1 MLNYSILHGLVLFSQ
16 MTDAHIFN
24 GTTTQNNESQKI
36 CNNVNGLCASNKTT
50 HTNSMKNQT
59 RNFSDSEKDKEM
71 SKLCLQAENS
81 TVCLNNTNQ
90 TDCNEKNCSTVA
102 LNRDENLINKMQ
114 KNTMS
119 KYVLNNKA
127 TEKLKGHFK
136 NSLKRKRRSFT
147 GNIENNKKP
156 HVPEIYEVIEDQ
168 NKERGE
174 LNLPKFEPSEII
186 KNTDILEFPVETL
199 RKTEKPHYNKLQKG
213 EPRRYHP
220 KNNDQYFHKSEIRED
235 TDGAS
240 DENSSQDH
248 QYRDDEYETLR
259 EKITQKGARDLPV
272 NLNRRH
278 HLPKTTEVI
287 EESAEVNIREK
298 PEREDLITYRDA
310 NDDRHDKNYRS
321 GERLHEDIKSSN
333 NDSPRE
339 SIRSYADNY
348 KISNDEQSENDSE
361 EIINKNYSSL
371 EDEEEDEED
380 SKDVRFHENQ
390 KQTSS
395 EGRKQEY
402 HNENTKNINKDQ
414 FSYED
419 DENDEEP
426 SRNLK
431 KNENLQ
437 VPNNNL
443 RTQNKKFYNGI
454 NPSPASKKSGNFK
467 DEKDERSEDS
477 EEDEGEDDDDK
488 PLGNFKKEENVHVN
502 KPPVSHTLEGHH
514 QKYNDEYFS
523 LAPKRPN
530 KDNENYKKDEE
541 NDDDDST
548 ENLNI
553 DREHRE
559 YLQPQINFKNKN
571 YAEGSKKSA
580 KKIDDNN
587 EKRDSYKEK
596 QGQENVKHDVSI
608 HEYKK
613 PNLISQ
619 KQSQFFNNDNN
630 GYSLL
635 QPKKLNEELNE
646 RQRPNKENGFNVN
659 TGTIKSFSREV
670 DLPTVTEKNTP
681 LLSYRTDSDSEADS
695 EKSQENNSRLKY
707 ASQPIDISGTVG
719 RPDIQIKASIENG
732 IRHLLTS
739 DRPIYANTD
748 FGSNFHDNFTDNK
761 QKETTIPN
769 DNYNENPSL
778 YRKQVQ
784 KSLENSKA
792 VQEVDL
798 SNFSYDKFRGISDV
812 DEFEPVTHKEE
823 ASTIKPKIKK
833 KNRKNANIRK
843 SNKNKPIHI
852 HVPKPVKYVSNENI
866 KEENKRH
873 YNEDLSDNYQRTTSK
888 GGKHRKSNSNKKT
901 RNPKVKS
908 LNYNQAAAKSDTSDK
923 VTESEGT
930 LDTLSPNT
938 NEFDENL
945 KIKFGDVNIKLPEIK
960 LPKDILSYSNE
971 DQVSKDKI
979 KSKHYT
985 YAPLEPKQKSQ
996 GNTESIN
1003 PYDPTDAAKY
1013 SEQQKPKGDKPAD
1026 EYDFFASYINKPHEG
1041 SHSDDAH
1048 NGDIEDG
1055 EDLYERFVRERFG
1068 RKDSFKE
1075 RSEKLKEKKDSE
1087 NKPITKNKE
1096 LFDNIQKAIKRAEEV
1111 QKEAQKSKDPKANYL
1126 WTLEYGEKL

>member
-1 MLNYSILHGLVLFSQ
+1 
-16 MTDAHIFN
+16 MTNAQIFN

-36 CNNVNGLCASNKTT
+36 CNYDNRLCASNKTT
-50 HTNSMKNQT
+50 HTNSMKNQKS
-59 RNFSDSEKDKEM
+59 NFSDSVKDKEL

-81 TVCLNNTNQ
+81 TDCLNNTNQ

-102 LNRDENLINKMQ
+102 MNRDKNLINKMQ

-127 TEKLKGHFK
+127 TEQLKGHYK

-147 GNIENNKKP
+147 GNIEKNKKQ
-156 HVPEIYEVIEDQ
+156 HVPGIYEVIEDQ

-186 KNTDILEFPVETL
+186 KNTDILEFPVEAL
-199 RKTEKPHYNKLQKG
+199 RKTEKPYYNILQKG
-213 EPRRYHP
+213 EPRRYNP
-220 KNNDQYFHKSEIRED
+220 KNNDQYFPKSKIRED

-240 DENSSQDH
+240 DENSSRDH
-248 QYRDDEYETLR
+248 QYRVDEYETSR
-259 EKITQKGARDLPV
+259 EKRTQKGTQDLPD

-287 EESAEVNIREK
+287 EESAEVTIREK
-298 PEREDLITYRDA
+298 PEDLTYRDA

-321 GERLHEDIKSSN
+321 GERLHEDINSSN

-348 KISNDEQSENDSE
+348 KISNDEQSENDSG

-371 EDEEEDEED
+371 EDEEEDEEN
-380 SKDVRFHENQ
+380 SKDVRFNENQ
-390 KQTSS
+390 KQTFP
-395 EGRKQEY
+395 EGRKQRY
-402 HNENTKNINKDQ
+402 HNVNTKNINKDQ

-419 DENDEEP
+419 DENDKE
-426 SRNLK
+426 SNRNLQ

-443 RTQNKKFYNGI
+443 RTQNNKFYNDI
-454 NPSPASKKSGNFK
+454 NPSPASKKSGNFR

-477 EEDEGEDDDDK
+477 EEDEGEDDDDE
-488 PLGNFKKEENVHVN
+488 PLANFKKEENVHVN
-502 KPPVSHTLEGHH
+502 KSPVSDTLERHH

-523 LAPKRPN
+523 LVPKRPN
-530 KDNENYKKDEE
+530 KDTEKYKKDEE
-541 NDDDDST
+541 NDDDDSK

-559 YLQPQINFKNKN
+559 PQINLKNKN
-571 YAEGSKKSA
+571 YAEGAKKFA
-580 KKIDDNN
+580 KKIDDSN
-587 EKRDSYKEK
+587 EEK

-619 KQSQFFNNDNN
+619 QQSQFYNNDNN

-635 QPKKLNEELNE
+635 QPKKLNEKLNE

-659 TGTIKSFSREV
+659 TGTIKSFSREE

-681 LLSYRTDSDSEADS
+681 LLIYRTDSDSEADS
-695 EKSQENNSRLKY
+695 EKSQENDSRLKY

-761 QKETTIPN
+761 QKETTISN
-769 DNYNENPSL
+769 DDYNENPSL

-798 SNFSYDKFRGISDV
+798 SNFSYDKFRGISDD

-823 ASTIKPKIKK
+823 ASTNKPKIKK
-833 KNRKNANIRK
+833 KNRKSAKIRK

-852 HVPKPVKYVSNENI
+852 HVPKPDKDISNENI
-866 KEENKRH
+866 REEKKRH

-888 GGKHRKSNSNKKT
+888 GGKHRKSNSNKKI

-908 LNYNQAAAKSDTSDK
+908 LNYHQAAAKSDTSDK

-930 LDTLSPNT
+930 LDTLSPKT

-971 DQVSKDKI
+971 DQFSKDKI

-985 YAPLEPKQKSQ
+985 YAPLEPKEKSQ
-996 GNTESIN
+996 GNPENIN
-1003 PYDPTDAAKY
+1003 HYDPTDAAKY
-1013 SEQQKPKGDKPAD
+1013 SDQPKPKGDKPAD
-1026 EYDFFASYINKPHEG
+1026 EYDFFASYINKPHDE
-1041 SHSDDAH
+1041 SHDDAH
-1048 NGDIEDG
+1048 SGDIEDG

-1096 LFDNIQKAIKRAEEV
+1096 LFNNIQKAIKRAEEV